1 MDQIDLGPEPQ
12 TVLIDRRLWQ
22 IAQILKDAANKSY
35 ETGRSNVQLIWD
47 QLDHVA
53 DRLCERM
60 DDLAGKVLL
69 RTPSA
74 EFESLHTVH
83 QFFVE
88 GVTRDGQITT
98 DHVYGACLQE
108 AEITSFTDIARID
121 PDPNTCAKLI
131 YDKMASRPA
140 KQPKYPSYAE
150 LKHIA
155 ATAHLWRP
163 VPASSRNRSGQRGR
177 SDKNKSRTQRARE

>member
-22 IAQILKDAANKSY
+22 IGSILKDAANKSY
-35 ETGRSNVQLIWD
+35 ETGKTNVQLVCD

-53 DRLCERM
+53 DRLCEKIE
-60 DDLAGKVLL
+60 DLAAKIQP
-69 RTPSA
+69 RTPSV
-74 EFESLHTVH
+74 EFESLHAVH
-83 QFFVE
+83 QFFVQ
-88 GVTRDGQITT
+88 GVTRDGEITT

-108 AEITSFTDIARID
+108 AEIKSFTDIARID

-131 YDKMASRPA
+131 YDKMASLPA
-140 KQPKYPSYAE
+140 TQPKYPSFDE

-155 ATAHLWRP
+155 ATAHRWRP
-163 VPASSRNRSGQRGR
+163 ALMSFKNRSGPR
-177 SDKNKSRTQRARE
+177 SQSNKYKVRTQKA

>member
-35 ETGRSNVQLIWD
+35 EAGTANVQLTCD

-53 DRLCERM
+53 DRLCVRM

-108 AEITSFTDIARID
+108 AEIKSFTDIARID

-131 YDKMASRPA
+131 YDKMASLPA
-140 KQPKYPSYAE
+140 KQPKYPSYDE

-155 ATAHLWRP
+155 ATAHRWRP
-163 VPASSRNRSGQRGR
+163 APASSRNRSGQRGQ
-177 SDKNKSRTQRARE
+177 SNKYKARIQKA

>member
-22 IAQILKDAANKSY
+22 IGHILKDAAHRSY
-35 ETGRSNVQLIWD
+35 ETGKGNVQLICD

-53 DRLCERM
+53 DRLCEKM
-60 DDLAGKVLL
+60 DDLAGKVLP
-69 RTPSA
+69 RTASA

-98 DHVYGACLQE
+98 EHVYGACLQE
-108 AEITSFTDIARID
+108 AEIKSFTDIARID

-131 YDKMASRPA
+131 YDKMAALPA
-140 KQPKYPSYAE
+140 KQPKYPSFDE
-150 LKHIA
+150 LKHITA
-155 ATAHLWRP
+155 AAHRWRP
-163 VPASSRNRSGQRGR
+163 APAPPKNRSGQRGR
-177 SDKNKSRTQRARE
+177 SAKYRTPKA

>member
-22 IAQILKDAANKSY
+22 IGSILQDAVNKSY
-35 ETGRSNVQLIWD
+35 EAGKTNVQHVCD

-53 DRLCERM
+53 DRLYEKI
-60 DDLAGKVLL
+60 DDLAAKIQP
-69 RTPSA
+69 RTPSG
-74 EFESLHTVH
+74 EFESLHAVH
-83 QFFVE
+83 QFFVQ

-108 AEITSFTDIARID
+108 AEIKSFTDIARID
-121 PDPNTCAKLI
+121 PDPSICAKVI
-131 YDKMASRPA
+131 SSKMASLPA
-140 KQPKYPSYAE
+140 TQPKPSFDE

-155 ATAHLWRP
+155 VTAQRLS
-163 VPASSRNRSGQRGR
+163 PALTSSKPRGQSNRY
-177 SDKNKSRTQRARE
+177 KARTKKA